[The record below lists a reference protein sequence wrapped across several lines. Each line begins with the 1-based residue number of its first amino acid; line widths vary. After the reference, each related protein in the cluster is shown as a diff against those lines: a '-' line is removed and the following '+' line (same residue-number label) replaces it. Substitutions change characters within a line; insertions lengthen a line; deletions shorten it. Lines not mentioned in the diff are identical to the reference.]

1 MNSNHPTIYVLSF
14 IILCLTIACNTKTKH
29 TTNSAEHKSKQ
40 YSKNQI
46 SLDHLS
52 YGPEEDS
59 LEFVIS
65 QDTTILAKTYVQKV
79 LDSFPKFKL
88 KNAKHPDTLFYNF
101 DGDYYYSE
109 GEADG
114 VYLVYACVQDEINT
128 TNDTYEDL
136 LRDLIKI
143 HQHCIDLA
151 VSKRNLG
158 TYYTHQRVR
167 LFAESVYQARIDMDL
182 ENYNDFTL
190 KEEKEAYFDSIS
202 VEALKLFDERIP
214 YEYWDSKAKEE
225 ELRQKLINNLT
236 RVEAFIDSDYKF
248 KNFKAIY

>member
-1 MNSNHPTIYVLSF
+1 MKQLVRISN
-14 IILCLTIACNTKTKH
+14 LCLLLILTTIIIACNKT
-29 TTNSAEHKSKQ
+29 TTQTTDKQ
-40 YSKNQI
+40 SNKINI
-46 SLDHLS
+46 DITNTLDDLS
-52 YGPEEDS
+52 YGLEKDS

-65 QDTTILAKTYVQKV
+65 QDTIILAKNYVEKV

-136 LRDLIKI
+136 LSDLIKI

-214 YEYWDSKAKEE
+214 YEYWDSKAKEK
-225 ELRQKLINNLT
+225 ELRQKLINNLAE
-236 RVEAFIDSDYKF
+236 VEAFIDSDYKF